1 MAPIWLAW
9 LASSS
14 AAHVLSREAD
24 VTDANATPI
33 SSWMLSQWRNPGDIL
48 SVLLLLG
55 PDVIQRAIAQLAG
68 RAVTPV
74 AFSFGWVAFAVSA
87 LLSSFGGDHRPP
99 TLFASLSA
107 SLRAALA

>member
-1 MAPIWLAW
+1 MAPIWLAS

-14 AAHVLSREAD
+14 ATHVLGRDAD
-24 VTDANATPI
+24 MTDSSTTAM

-68 RAVTPV
+68 RAITPV
-74 AFSFGWVAFAVSA
+74 AFSFGWVAYAVSA
-87 LLSSFGGDHRPP
+87 LLSSFGGASPSP
-99 TLFASLSA
+99 SLFLPSA
-107 SLRAALA
+107 SLIVASV